1 MTRRPRRLALI
12 AACLALAGG
21 RAVPPPVPADAAPL
35 PGNVHATTLEY
46 GLATK
51 RPWTLTFDLAQ
62 DRLWIRTPPPTS

>member
-1 MTRRPRRLALI
+1 
-12 AACLALAGG
+12 
-21 RAVPPPVPADAAPL
+21 L